1 MQHKKLVMFI
11 ATIILA
17 VTSCKKQL
25 DINIDPSNPSLD
37 QLTPK
42 LVFPTGVA
50 SSAGRIG
57 GHLAIVG
64 GIWAQYYTQSVV
76 SNQYKDLDSYNLTKG
91 FGSTNT
97 GVDWVELYSGALND
111 LNFVITKAATQKDWN
126 FFLLGTVIKAYTLQT
141 LVDLY
146 DQVPYTEAF
155 QGANNLQPKF
165 DDGYTVYKG
174 LLAEL
179 DTALAK
185 NFSASTNTPAG
196 QSDLIFPASDADW
209 SVTNWVKFA
218 NTLKLKM
225 YLRMIYAKPA
235 EAEAGIRDLY
245 TRKVAFLDRDASLA
259 IFTDATDRRNPFF
272 TYNFVEL
279 NTDGN
284 LRASVTFLSWLQD
297 NNDPRV
303 ADYYQTISGGTSYL
317 GINQGDFNNPNVAF
331 NNASKAK
338 ASATDPVDYISL
350 AESHFLQAEALE
362 RFYGG
367 VGALAQYNAGVQ
379 AAFARFAR
387 NAAPFIAAG
396 GKYAYPA
403 GGTFEQK
410 LEAVIVQKWASMPG
424 SHALEAFFEK
434 NRTGYPRTSPV
445 YSTDPTYK
453 SGQFVYGK
461 NGVTNGLFPK
471 RLIFPDLE
479 TSKNANAPAD
489 QPVTAKVWWDKK

>member
-1 MQHKKLVMFI
+1 MFI
-11 ATIILA
+11 AIMIIA
-17 VTSCKKQL
+17 GTSCKKNL
-25 DINIDPSNPSLD
+25 DINRDPSNPSLD

-42 LVFPTGVA
+42 LVFPTAVA

-64 GIWAQYYTQSVV
+64 GIWSQYYTQSVV

-111 LNFVITKAATQKDWN
+111 LNFVITKSAAQKDWN
-126 FFLLGTVIKAYTLQT
+126 FYLMGTVIKAYTLQV

-155 QGANNLQPKF
+155 QGAANLQPKF

-174 LLAEL
+174 LLSEL
-179 DTALAK
+179 DSALAK
-185 NFSASTNTPAG
+185 DFNASTNTPAG
-196 QSDLIFPASDADW
+196 PADLIFPEDEADW
-209 SVTNWVKFA
+209 SIDPWIKFA

-225 YLRMIYAKPA
+225 YLRMVYAKPA
-235 EAEAGIRDLY
+235 EADAGIKDLY
-245 TRKVAFLDRDASLA
+245 AKKAEFLDTDASVK
-259 IFTDATDRRNPFF
+259 IFTDATDKRNPLF

-284 LRASVTFLSWLQD
+284 LRASATFLSWLQA

-303 ADYYQTISGGTSYL
+303 ADYYQTVSGGSGYL
-317 GINQGDFNNPNVAF
+317 AINQGDFNNPSVTF

-362 RFYGG
+362 RYFA
-367 VGALAQYNAGVQ
+367 GAGAQAQYNAGVT
-379 AAFARFAR
+379 AAFSRFGR
-387 NAAPFIAAG
+387 SAAPFIAAG
-396 GKYAYPA
+396 GKYAYPT

-410 LEAVIVQKWASMPG
+410 LEAIIVQKWASMPG
-424 SHALEAFFEK
+424 SHSLEAFFEK
-434 NRTGYPRTSPV
+434 NRTGYPKTSSV
-445 YSTDPTYK
+445 YSTEATYIP
-453 SGQFVYGK
+453 GQFVYAK

-479 TSKNANAPAD
+479 TSKNANAPTD